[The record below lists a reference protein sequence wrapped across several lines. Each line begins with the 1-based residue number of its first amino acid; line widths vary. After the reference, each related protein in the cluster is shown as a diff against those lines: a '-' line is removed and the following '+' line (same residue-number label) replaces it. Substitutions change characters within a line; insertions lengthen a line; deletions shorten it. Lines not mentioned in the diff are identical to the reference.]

1 MKKLLV
7 NFLKKIFSPICL
19 IISLY
24 LLYYTYHQSEIYWNG
39 IKSDYYLPY
48 YIISTILIIFS
59 ILTFFL
65 NQKIKEYLIIL
76 LISIIVGLYF
86 FEGYFTFKEKNTR
99 ERLYEKETGKKYDLR
114 TRLEIYEDLKKID
127 NNVKIVVF
135 PQIYIDKK
143 NKIFS
148 LSGISNSN
156 TIHCNESGYYSTY
169 KSDRYGFNNPDKE
182 WDQKEIEYLLVGDSF
197 AHGACENRPNDIA
210 SVLRALSN
218 KSVLNLAYDGNGP
231 LIEYATLREY
241 LSSKV
246 KKVLWIYY
254 EGNDLSDLDDKL
266 KKEIL
271 KNYFHDLTFTQNLKA
286 KQNKIDILANE
297 KLEIER
303 KTEKTM
309 KKLRVKAE
317 FKNFL
322 KITSTRKILSNYL
335 PEKYQPQPQPQ
346 PQLKLKF
353 KKILKLAKDL
363 TLKNNSKLYFIYL
376 PEYRHYKKNFNNNS
390 YQLVKKIINELNIPF
405 IDIHTEVFEK
415 EQNPLKLFPF
425 ELPPHYNIEG
435 YRKVAE
441 TIYQFTKD

>member
-1 MKKLLV
+1 
-7 NFLKKIFSPICL
+7 
-19 IISLY
+19 
-24 LLYYTYHQSEIYWNG
+24 
-39 IKSDYYLPY
+39 
-48 YIISTILIIFS
+48 
-59 ILTFFL
+59 
-65 NQKIKEYLIIL
+65 
-76 LISIIVGLYF
+76 
-86 FEGYFTFKEKNTR
+86 
-99 ERLYEKETGKKYDLR
+99 
-114 TRLEIYEDLKKID
+114 
-127 NNVKIVVF
+127 
-135 PQIYIDKK
+135 
-143 NKIFS
+143 
-148 LSGISNSN
+148 
-156 TIHCNESGYYSTY
+156 
-169 KSDRYGFNNPDKE
+169 
-182 WDQKEIEYLLVGDSF
+182 
-197 AHGACENRPNDIA
+197 
-210 SVLRALSN
+210 
-218 KSVLNLAYDGNGP
+218 
-231 LIEYATLREY
+231 
-241 LSSKV
+241 
-246 KKVLWIYY
+246 
-254 EGNDLSDLDDKL
+254 
-266 KKEIL
+266 
-271 KNYFHDLTFTQNLKA
+271 
-286 KQNKIDILANE
+286 
-297 KLEIER
+297 
-303 KTEKTM
+303 M